1 MFPHLCAGCGSD
13 QLSRESLICV
23 DCLSSLP
30 STYFHMHGNN
40 PVEKMFWGRLP
51 VTCATAQYYF
61 TKDSVVQR
69 LLHQLKYRGNRELGT
84 FLGRMM
90 GQQLA
95 QSNRFLYVDA
105 LVPLPLFPARERRRG
120 YNQAALLC
128 AGIAE
133 FLQKPVLP
141 HAVVRRTATATQTRM
156 NRLQRWQNMEN
167 RFELVN
173 GEGLEGKHL
182 LLVDDVVTTGATLE
196 ACGRELLKA
205 PEVRLSIA
213 TLCLSST

>member
-1 MFPHLCAGCGSD
+1 MCAGCGTD
-13 QLSRESLICV
+13 QLSRESPICL

-30 STYFHMHGNN
+30 ATLFHMHGNN
-40 PVEKMFWGRLP
+40 PVEKIFWGRLP

-61 TKDSVVQR
+61 TKESLVQR
-69 LLHQLKYRGNRELGT
+69 LLHQLKYRGNRDLGT

-95 QSNRFLYVDA
+95 QSNRFLQVEA
-105 LVPLPLFPARERRRG
+105 LVPLPLFPARERSRG

-133 FLQKPVLP
+133 FLQKPVLQ
-141 HAVVRRTATATQTRM
+141 HAVVRKTPTATQTRKS
-156 NRLQRWQNMEN
+156 RLQRWQNMED
-167 RFELVN
+167 RFELRE
-173 GEGLEGKHL
+173 GAGLEGKHL

-205 PEVRLSIA
+205 PDVRLSIA